1 MRELAFRWLNSL
13 AHFLRRKFGDHVTF
27 VQPRVILIARTH
39 LTTLSDV
46 DRLTFATDEWLP
58 LESEVASSDHLA
70 EFAGRGCYEAWSR
83 SNPKTATN
91 LAYLDHIIDVGHTS
105 LFAHAAAS
113 FYVTGVSRSLTHEL
127 VRHRFLVFSQRSQR
141 FVDESDCDFVCP
153 PLLDNPEHAD
163 LREVLYREVLLARRA
178 YGQLAEALIERGV
191 SRKQAREAA
200 RAVLPEATETRLTVS
215 GNLRA
220 WRDFIKLRTG
230 EGADAEI
237 QRFAALVLQE
247 IREKVAPA
255 SVQDL

>member
-1 MRELAFRWLNSL
+1 MN
-13 AHFLRRKFGDHVTF
+13 F
-27 VQPRVILIARTH
+27 VQPRVTLIAQTR
-39 LTTLSDV
+39 LEFNMVAQPGSDMV
-46 DRLTFATDEWLP
+46 ALDFATEEWLP
-58 LESEVASSDHLA
+58 YQDEATSSDYLA

-83 SNPKTATN
+83 ANPKTAAN
-91 LAYLDHIIDVGHTS
+91 LDYLDHIIDVGHTS
-105 LFAHAAAS
+105 LFAHAAVS

-141 FVDESDCDFVCP
+141 FVDESDCNFVCP
-153 PLLDNPEHAD
+153 PLLDDPAFAD
-163 LREVLYREVLLARRA
+163 MRELLERTTRGNQVAYRII
-178 YGQLAEALIERGV
+178 AETLITRGV
-191 SRKQAREAA
+191 ARKQAREAA

-220 WRDFIKLRTG
+220 WRDFIKLRMG

-237 QRFAALVLQE
+237 RRFAALVLQE